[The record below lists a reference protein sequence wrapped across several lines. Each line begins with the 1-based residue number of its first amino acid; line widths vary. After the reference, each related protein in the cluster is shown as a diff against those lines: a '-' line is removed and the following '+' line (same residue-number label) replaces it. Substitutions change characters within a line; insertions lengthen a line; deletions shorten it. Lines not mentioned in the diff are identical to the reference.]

1 VADRVV
7 SYGLLI
13 STLNYWHP
21 DCYYCFVHFYFYRED
36 SSLLLIART
45 LLAICSLSYVRH
57 SYAFLWAYC
66 SQQTSAPLQ
75 LLVGAGTVLS
85 CEMADQVL
93 KSVLEWFPS
102 AQRPSAVPHASD
114 AVRNALLSECVS
126 TYASVGGYRSSAE
139 RSGVLYAHGML
150 VMGTPVTK
158 RWRPHCHV
166 KVSSM
171 ALHHSMS
178 PHTYNAF

>member
-1 VADRVV
+1 MADRVV

-21 DCYYCFVHFYFYRED
+21 DCYYRFVHFNFYRED

-93 KSVLEWFPS
+93 KSVLEWFPHFFS
-102 AQRPSAVPHASD
+102 AAQRRAERIGCPT
-114 AVRNALLSECVS
+114 VRNAQRYSR
-126 TYASVGGYRSSAE
+126 SV
-139 RSGVLYAHGML
+139 
-150 VMGTPVTK
+150 
-158 RWRPHCHV
+158 
-166 KVSSM
+166 
-171 ALHHSMS
+171 
-178 PHTYNAF
+178 

>member
-21 DCYYCFVHFYFYRED
+21 DCCYHFVPFYFYRED

-45 LLAICSLSYVRH
+45 LLAICSVPFRMFVIRTLS
-57 SYAFLWAYC
+57 FGPYC

-93 KSVLEWFPS
+93 KSVLEWFPHFFS
-102 AQRPSAVPHASD
+102 AAQRRAERIGCPT
-114 AVRNALLSECVS
+114 VRNAQRYSR
-126 TYASVGGYRSSAE
+126 SV
-139 RSGVLYAHGML
+139 
-150 VMGTPVTK
+150 
-158 RWRPHCHV
+158 
-166 KVSSM
+166 
-171 ALHHSMS
+171 
-178 PHTYNAF
+178 

>member
-1 VADRVV
+1 MADRAV

-21 DCYYCFVHFYFYRED
+21 DCYYRFVHFYFYRED

-45 LLAICSLSYVRH
+45 LLAICSVPFRMFVIRTLS
-57 SYAFLWAYC
+57 FGPYC

-93 KSVLEWFPS
+93 KSVLGSRDLLS
-102 AQRPSAVPHASD
+102 AQSRAASD
-114 AVRNALLSECVS
+114 AVRNALLQECVHTRVS
-126 TYASVGGYRSSAE
+126 EAAVPVRSS
-139 RSGVLYAHGML
+139 SGHCTHHRML
-150 VMGTPVTK
+150 VMGTPVLGIRQ
-158 RWRPHCHV
+158 RWRPL
-166 KVSSM
+166 
-171 ALHHSMS
+171 ATLRLHLRWV
-178 PHTYNAF
+178 